1 MINPKLITSRDDWA
15 ERGRAEKLIA
25 RKKYN
30 RLQAILILKA
40 ILLSVMLVYIIVE
53 GL

>member
-30 RLQAILILKA
+30 RVQAILILKA
-40 ILLSVMLVYIIVE
+40 IILSVMLIYIVV
-53 GL
+53 GSL

>member
-40 ILLSVMLVYIIVE
+40 ILLSVMLVYISVG